1 MKEFDDCQQPA
12 SNIETCYS
20 KARFSVYANLD
31 AYYYDIELSEAFYP
45 ALRTLEIV
53 LRNSLWHA
61 ITNMLQNKN
70 WLIESS
76 VLLEQEKKTVVE
88 TQEKIK
94 RYYPT
99 RTQDIDHLISEL
111 SFGFWNNLL
120 NLRYERIFWPQC
132 LKLFVPCISRTHRY
146 RDFLHKRLQKIRKL
160 RNRIFHHQRISH
172 MRNIAEQHEDIL
184 EVISWIEPGILNH
197 LKNIDRF
204 QLVYQKRLKIS
215 DKEHSVSCL
224 EIIA

>member
-1 MKEFDDCQQPA
+1 MRGLEGCQQAAPH
-12 SNIETCYS
+12 IEACYS
-20 KARFSVYANLD
+20 KARFSVYVNLE
-31 AYYYDIELSEAFYP
+31 AYCYDIELSESFYP

-53 LRNSLWHA
+53 LRNSLWNA
-61 ITNMLQNKN
+61 ITSTLKNKN
-70 WLIESS
+70 WLIDSS
-76 VLLEQEKKTVVE
+76 VLLEQEKKIVVD

-120 NLRYERIFWPQC
+120 NLRYEQIFWPQC
-132 LKLFVPCISRTHRY
+132 LKLFSPYISRTHRY

-172 MRNIAEQHEDIL
+172 MKNIAEQHTEIL
-184 EVISWIEPGILNH
+184 EVISWIEPKILQH
-197 LKNIDRF
+197 LKSIDRF
-204 QLVYQKRLKIS
+204 QLVYQKRLKIFY
-215 DKEHSVSCL
+215 KEPAKLCL
-224 EIIA
+224 EITV